1 MQIKI
6 NVDLMKLQAIGEN
19 LLLICLSVTFY
30 TLLTSTKSCF
40 IREFLLFFF
49 FAWAKEDFSCDCSC
63 RGLVSRLA
71 TGQACDVRAENF
83 FLR

>member
-40 IREFLLFFF
+40 IREFLVFFF
-49 FAWAKEDFSCDCSC
+49 F
-63 RGLVSRLA
+63 LL
-71 TGQACDVRAENF
+71 GQKRTSPVIAAVEGWS
-83 FLR
+83 LGWPLGKHVM